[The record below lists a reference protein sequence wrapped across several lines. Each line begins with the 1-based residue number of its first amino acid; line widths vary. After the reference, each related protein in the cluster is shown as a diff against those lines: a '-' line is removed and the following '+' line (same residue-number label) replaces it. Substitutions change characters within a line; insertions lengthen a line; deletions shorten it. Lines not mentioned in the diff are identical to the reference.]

1 MNEILKI
8 IPLVIYF
15 FIGAVSA
22 VMALKLLLSGTFLPF
37 HEAAYGKPWEG
48 IEKHL
53 QIVIITLMKISGFGF
68 LTIAFLLIIFPIY
81 NYYQPNL
88 FLKYSIPLIAF
99 IFCSGLFIVNFNL
112 FKKTKAQTPWKNSL
126 IVMILIVMS
135 IIISSI

>member
-22 VMALKLLLSGTFLPF
+22 VMALKLLLSGKFLPF

-48 IEKHL
+48 IEKDL
-53 QIVIITLMKISGFGF
+53 QIVIIALMKISGFGF
-68 LTIAFLLIIFPIY
+68 LTIAFLLIIFPIFTY
-81 NYYQPNL
+81 FQPTL
-88 FLKYSIPLIAF
+88 FLKYSIPIIAF
-99 IFCSGLFIVNFNL
+99 VFCSGLFIVNFNL

-126 IVMILIVMS
+126 IVMILIVLS
-135 IIISSI
+135 IVISGI